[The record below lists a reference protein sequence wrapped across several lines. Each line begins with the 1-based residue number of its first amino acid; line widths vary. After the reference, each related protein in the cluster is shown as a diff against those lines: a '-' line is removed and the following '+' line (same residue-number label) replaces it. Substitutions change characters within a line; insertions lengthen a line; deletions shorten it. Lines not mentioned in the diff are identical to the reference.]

1 MRGSWKSEGPGDMQ
15 GVFRTKEHEIN
26 RCVVTLPWS
35 QTFSVVCNP
44 HHCLCRELGWG
55 KPTSEHWSSCK
66 MWDNTM
72 SVWFHLIR
80 EYDLTW
86 HLDCICLKF
95 LFNLAWP
102 SLPFNRKH
110 NLLTLIIMS
119 DIFVLVT
126 ITSFYAILI
135 RICFSILPFH
145 SYILCLVFV

>member
-1 MRGSWKSEGPGDMQ
+1 MLWPCHGPKASVLSATHTIACLGSW
-15 GVFRTKEHEIN
+15 
-26 RCVVTLPWS
+26 
-35 QTFSVVCNP
+35 
-44 HHCLCRELGWG
+44 GWG

-110 NLLTLIIMS
+110 NLLMLIIVS

-145 SYILCLVFV
+145 SYKLRLVFYLI